1 MARKNKANGTANR
14 FSYGTL
20 VLVLGFLMLWEA
32 GSRLGLISRM
42 FFPPPST
49 IVTTLVSLIA
59 NGRIVDSAR
68 ATLNRLV
75 LGSLLGITP
84 GILLGVLM
92 GWSRRLRALFDPLIA
107 ATHPIPKISIFPL
120 ILIIFGI
127 GEISIVIVIAISAF
141 FPALVT
147 SMTGVAQLDQVY
159 FEVAKN
165 YGASRWKTFSR
176 ILLPGSLPSILS
188 GVRLGLTTALL
199 LTIAVEL
206 LSAKQ
211 GLGVMIWFSWQ
222 TLRVEEL
229 FATLVVVALLG
240 IVINSGLRILFTR
253 LAPWSPE
260 HSAKTSTTV
269 K

>member
-1 MARKNKANGTANR
+1 
-14 FSYGTL
+14 
-20 VLVLGFLMLWEA
+20 
-32 GSRLGLISRM
+32 
-42 FFPPPST
+42 
-49 IVTTLVSLIA
+49 
-59 NGRIVDSAR
+59 
-68 ATLNRLV
+68 
-75 LGSLLGITP
+75 
-84 GILLGVLM
+84 
-92 GWSRRLRALFDPLIA
+92 
-107 ATHPIPKISIFPL
+107 
-120 ILIIFGI
+120 
-127 GEISIVIVIAISAF
+127 
-141 FPALVT
+141 
-147 SMTGVAQLDQVY
+147 MTGVAQLDQVY

-229 FATLVVVALLG
+229 FAALIVVALLG
-240 IVINSGLRILFTR
+240 IAINSGLRVLFAR

-260 HSAKTSTTV
+260 HSAKTSTAV